1 MGDVEELEWKLSWID
16 MLENKG
22 KTVGDVSLRHRKRK
36 LNVLKDNE
44 LKALSFVGSFGLT
57 VHSLIL
63 IADTTSGKKV
73 ELSLIDHDE
82 EADVLQVLYL
92 LDRYN
97 VSDSFYQALSA

>member
-73 ELSLIDHDE
+73 
-82 EADVLQVLYL
+82 
-92 LDRYN
+92 
-97 VSDSFYQALSA
+97 